1 MILSKAS
8 SNNRQAKM
16 YRIKGLLLMGE
27 ILNHLRLVVR
37 PTFYRVL
44 YIPVHKRFLPSTVC
58 LDWSDDSLPI
68 VDGRYPSD
76 LGRKDFQETAVGPR
90 QPGWKLHDLYMLNL
104 KDRFMLLCQRVCFFL
119 HFYNLRR
126 AFWSQVEVRRFSGSS
141 IFDPT
146 FFFGL
151 GRGVK
156 SGNPKNHSLGYHEI
170 WWRTSCRCSCG
181 IGRMC

>member
-76 LGRKDFQETAVGPR
+76 LGRKDFSRDSSRSKTARVETPWFVHVKPQGQVYVAMSEGMFLPSFLQLAKSILKPGRSAQILRLKHFWPDLFFWVGA
-90 QPGWKLHDLYMLNL
+90 G
-104 KDRFMLLCQRVCFFL
+104 
-119 HFYNLRR
+119 
-126 AFWSQVEVRRFSGSS
+126 SQKWES
-141 IFDPT
+141 
-146 FFFGL
+146 
-151 GRGVK
+151 
-156 SGNPKNHSLGYHEI
+156 
-170 WWRTSCRCSCG
+170 
-181 IGRMC
+181 